1 MPTLLADMHLD
12 SIPKS
17 LGGRFTQYNEPYA
30 FDLSVGGPLVVP
42 NTTTTATSTTTST
55 MNNTTNPSIIIDCG
69 VGLPV
74 DDTSY
79 KGDDV
84 VNYVENDHGI
94 IGSSKKTDGNTIHNT
109 ASLSE
114 DSEDIIRTT
123 ATTTQ
128 TQTTTT
134 STIASKNSN
143 KISGSSD
150 RNNGSSSSCS
160 SYNHGNRSMEELN
173 VRYDDVF
180 NNNKFV
186 LKKETASSTIEQQIK
201 MIDQTMFIVKLLF
214 IIIITIIL
222 FTICTN
228 HLK

>member
-17 LGGRFTQYNEPYA
+17 LGGRFTQYNEPYK

-42 NTTTTATSTTTST
+42 NTTTSTTTST
-55 MNNTTNPSIIIDCG
+55 MNNTTISSMIIDCG
-69 VGLPV
+69 VGFPV

-94 IGSSKKTDGNTIHNT
+94 IGSSKKIDGNTNT

-123 ATTTQ
+123 ATTTA
-128 TQTTTT
+128 TTTL
-134 STIASKNSN
+134 TIASKSSN

-150 RNNGSSSSCS
+150 KSNGSSSCS
-160 SYNHGNRSMEELN
+160 SYNHGNRSMNDLN
-173 VRYDDVF
+173 VRNDDVI
-180 NNNKFV
+180 NNNKFA

-201 MIDQTMFIVKLLF
+201 MIDHTMFIVKLLF

-222 FTICTN
+222 FTVCCTN
-228 HLK
+228 YLK

>member
-17 LGGRFTQYNEPYA
+17 LGGRFTQYNEPFT

-42 NTTTTATSTTTST
+42 NTITSTTTST
-55 MNNTTNPSIIIDCG
+55 MNNTTIPSIIIDCG
-69 VGLPV
+69 VGFLV
-74 DDTSY
+74 DGTSY
-79 KGDDV
+79 KGYDV
-84 VNYVENDHGI
+84 VNYVEDDRDI
-94 IGSSKKTDGNTIHNT
+94 IVSSKKTDGNTIHNT

-114 DSEDIIRTT
+114 DSEDII
-123 ATTTQ
+123 TTT
-128 TQTTTT
+128 TLTTT
-134 STIASKNSN
+134 STIAGKRSN

-150 RNNGSSSSCS
+150 RSNGSSSCS
-160 SYNHGNRSMEELN
+160 SYNYGNHSMEDLN
-173 VRYDDVF
+173 VRNDDVI
-180 NNNKFV
+180 NNNKLA

-201 MIDQTMFIVKLLF
+201 MIDHTMIIVKLLF

-222 FTICTN
+222 FTVCTN

>member
-42 NTTTTATSTTTST
+42 NTTTTSTTTST

-74 DDTSY
+74 DGTSY

-114 DSEDIIRTT
+114 DSEDIKTTT
-123 ATTTQ
+123 ATTT
-128 TQTTTT
+128 TTTT
-134 STIASKNSN
+134 STIASTRSN

-150 RNNGSSSSCS
+150 RNNGSSSCS

-173 VRYDDVF
+173 IRNDDAI
-180 NNNKFV
+180 NNSNKFV

-201 MIDQTMFIVKLLF
+201 IIDQTMFIVKLLF
-214 IIIITIIL
+214 IIIITFIL